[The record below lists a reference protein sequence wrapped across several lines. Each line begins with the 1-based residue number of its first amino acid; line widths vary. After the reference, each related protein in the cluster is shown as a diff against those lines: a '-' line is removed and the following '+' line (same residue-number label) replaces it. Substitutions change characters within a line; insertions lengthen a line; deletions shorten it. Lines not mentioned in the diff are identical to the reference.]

1 MELRHKLGFDVEK
14 FNGSVKK
21 DNSGFGL
28 TMMKE
33 RIYLLA
39 GDISIESKEKE
50 GTKISVKVP
59 IVNKEE

>member
-1 MELRHKLGFDVEK
+1 MMAMVLMLKNSMVL
-14 FNGSVKK
+14 SK

-39 GDISIESKEKE
+39 GDISIESKKKE

-59 IVNKEE
+59 IINKEE